1 MLPLFAGIRSR
12 GAGLGPAIAF
22 LYSGPAINVLAI
34 ILTAR
39 VLGWELGLARAV
51 GAIVFAIVIGS
62 IMASLYRAEESQ
74 GDLAV
79 GLGEAEGEG
88 RALLQTLLYFS
99 TMVLILV
106 IGLVFN
112 RLDMF
117 IDIAIA
123 YAILNFIGNIAI
135 AKYLDTRGYR
145 NK

>member
-1 MLPLFAGIRSR
+1 MEKYFIYLSVILTVIIFIPLYRILVGPTLFDRIL
-12 GAGLGPAIAF
+12 GAGAIA
-22 LYSGPAINVLAI
+22 SK
-34 ILTAR
+34 
-39 VLGWELGLARAV
+39 
-51 GAIVFAIVIGS
+51 
-62 IMASLYRAEESQ
+62 
-74 GDLAV
+74 
-79 GLGEAEGEG
+79 
-88 RALLQTLLYFS
+88 

-117 IDIAIA
+117 IDITIA